1 MSKKFK
7 FWLNI
12 ATFIALVVLGYAARH
27 QIVEALLQLQDLNAY
42 ALLMIIPI
50 QMFSYLSAGKVYQT
64 YFATVGEHVN
74 LKKLFK
80 ISFELNFINQVFPSG
95 GVSGFSYLHV
105 RLRKLGISTAKSTLA
120 QGVRYALTFVS
131 FIVFLV
137 FGMLSLAA
145 FGRASGMAILIST
158 TLACL
163 IVFGAIIAI
172 YIISNE
178 QRIKSFLGF
187 LPKVFNRV
195 VRKVRRHKDRA
206 DTINME
212 RLEHVFGELH
222 KDYLLIASNWRSL
235 MRPFFWSMA
244 LLFFEIAT
252 IYIVYVAFGELINP
266 GALILAYAV
275 ANIAGLISIMPG
287 GVGVYE
293 TLMTSVLASV
303 GVDSG
308 LAFSATLVYRII
320 NMLLFL
326 PPGYFLYQRALK
338 EHEL

>member
-12 ATFIALVVLGYAARH
+12 FTIVALCVMGYAARH
-27 QIVEALLQLQDLNAY
+27 QIVDALQKLTDLNAY
-42 ALLMIIPI
+42 ALFMIIPI
-50 QMFSYLSAGKVYQT
+50 QLLSYTSAGQVYKT
-64 YFATVGEHVN
+64 YFATVGERVS
-74 LKKLFK
+74 LKKMFM

-95 GVSGFSYLHV
+95 GVSGFSYLHI

-131 FIVFLV
+131 FIIFLAV
-137 FGMLSLAA
+137 GMLSLAA
-145 FGRASGMAILIST
+145 FGHASGLAILIST
-158 TLACL
+158 TIACL
-163 IVFGAIIAI
+163 IVFGAILSI
-172 YIISNE
+172 YIIGDDN
-178 QRIKSFLGF
+178 RIKGFLGF
-187 LPKVFNRV
+187 LPKAFNGV
-195 VRKVRRHKDRA
+195 ARKFRKNKN
-206 DTINME
+206 DTIDIQKIE
-212 RLEHVFGELH
+212 RVFGELH
-222 KDYLLIASNWRSL
+222 QDYMIIARDWRKLLK
-235 MRPFFWSMA
+235 PFVWAMV
-244 LLFFEIAT
+244 LLFSEIAT
-252 IYIVYVAFGELINP
+252 IYVVYIAFGQLINP

-275 ANIAGLISIMPG
+275 ANVAGLVSIMPG

-308 LAFSATLVYRII
+308 LAFSATLVYRIL

-338 EHEL
+338 EHQL